1 MRSSFGVHQPFRT
14 LLLLPSEFLYLFEAI
29 KIQFIECVDQS
40 SRSNNTLFDEVNFV
54 VVVALVEWF

>member
-14 LLLLPSEFLYLFEAI
+14 LLLLPSEFLDLFEAI

-40 SRSNNTLFDEVNFV
+40 SRSNNTLFDEVD
-54 VVVALVEWF
+54 LLLLLL